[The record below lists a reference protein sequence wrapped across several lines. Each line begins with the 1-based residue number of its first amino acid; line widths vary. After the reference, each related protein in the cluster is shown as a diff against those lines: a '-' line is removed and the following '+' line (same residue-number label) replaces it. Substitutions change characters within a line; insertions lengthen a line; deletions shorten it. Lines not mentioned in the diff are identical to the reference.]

1 MRLAVAFFITGLHD
15 LIMLLRWSR
24 VNSLVIKTRVSLHK
38 DSVIMTLFN
47 SSCVITAKIT
57 THNLGP
63 AVIFRCNSLRVILSY
78 RIATFSDHFC
88 KQCPIVCRYPGQQ
101 GGAGFADIVTGK
113 VSPAGRSPQTYYKDD
128 AQLPKLGNMDLYA
141 GSKQSTF
148 SLDYQYSVAL
158 RRPQMQQL
166 LN

>member
-1 MRLAVAFFITGLHD
+1 M
-15 LIMLLRWSR
+15 
-24 VNSLVIKTRVSLHK
+24 
-38 DSVIMTLFN
+38 
-47 SSCVITAKIT
+47 
-57 THNLGP
+57 
-63 AVIFRCNSLRVILSY
+63 
-78 RIATFSDHFC
+78 
-88 KQCPIVCRYPGQQ
+88 
-101 GGAGFADIVTGK
+101 TGK